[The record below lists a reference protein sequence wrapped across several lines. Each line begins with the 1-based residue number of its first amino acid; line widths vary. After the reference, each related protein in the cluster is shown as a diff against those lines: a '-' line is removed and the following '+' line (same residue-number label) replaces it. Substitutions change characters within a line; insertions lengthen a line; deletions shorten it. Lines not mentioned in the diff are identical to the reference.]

1 MIRESRY
8 LLERDYGLI
17 YAGDGMIEGA
27 TKVDAYSIPS
37 DELKDYIKKRE
48 HNIIIY
54 VLKNT

>member
-1 MIRESRY
+1 MKV
-8 LLERDYGLI
+8 DI
-17 YAGDGMIEGA
+17 YWKEIMDLSIPGDGMIEGA

>member
-1 MIRESRY
+1 M
-8 LLERDYGLI
+8 ERDYGLI